1 MKQMEFIKKIIRE
14 QLEKVLSNLS
24 EVELYKNIDN
34 PKNNIIYDYEKGME
48 FAGNNLETDI
58 LNLNR
63 YNLVEY
69 LPKNTNE
76 EMWSFEFKTVYGVI
90 LMIDINR
97 VANNDESF
105 WSIKFGQLYKGEQ
118 TPQLIAE
125 LENIEGYDN
134 FVNMV
139 NSKMSKMFDP
149 SKH

>member
-1 MKQMEFIKKIIRE
+1 MEFIKKIIRE

-24 EVELYKNIDN
+24 EVELYKTIDN
-34 PKNNIIYDYEKGME
+34 PKNNIIYDYEKGRE

-63 YNLVEY
+63 YNLVDY

-76 EMWSFEFKTVYGVI
+76 EMWTFEFTTVYGVT
-90 LMIDINR
+90 LMVDINR
-97 VANNDESF
+97 AVHSNKSY

-118 TPQLIAE
+118 TPQLIGE
-125 LENIEGYDN
+125 LENVEGYDK
-134 FVNMV
+134 FISTV
-139 NSKMSKMFDP
+139 NSKMAKMIDP